1 MIHPHSSVGLLAGI
15 SGRAHAVSALAG
27 LIAMFALVRLVRQRR
42 SVARYSLWWLGAGVA
57 LLVLSIFPGLLDWF
71 SGVIGV
77 RYPPTTLLVV
87 SIGFL
92 ALVVAHTTWEL
103 SRLEDRTRTLAQE
116 VALLHETISRG
127 ATPEPDAVDPE
138 AHDESPG
145 NQDG

>member
-71 SGVIGV
+71 SGVIDV

-87 SIGFL
+87 AIGFL

-127 ATPEPDAVDPE
+127 TTPEPDEVDPA

-145 NQDG
+145 NHDG